1 MKVSIQWKSTDGVM
15 RKPIRDMTVDDVH
28 YNEIMNAFVLED
40 CERKTIAYI
49 PRENIISMTVIKDD
63 GQEVVR

>member
-1 MKVSIQWKSTDGVM
+1 MKVSIQWKPMDGLT

-40 CERKTIAYI
+40 CEQKTITYI

-63 GQEVVR
+63 GQEVTR